1 MKDGN
6 YRFILHYMEYL
17 TKFSQICPLKTKTAE
32 EVAKELVYIFLDTGA
47 PHILQFV
54 NSREFTAEVIREL
67 STLWPRYV
75 LVNGCPRHPQSQGS
89 VERGNGS
96 MKLKLLNWMQD
107 NTASWSVGIHFMQW
121 SMNNTYHEATYME
134 PYKALTENKPRCGLA
149 IKLPANFLAHI
160 TTGVTEELIQ
170 LMNITTED
178 VQDAGVPPDELTMP
192 QCNTP
197 SHKMFLPLQ
206 MSLCQIYQ
214 QQQISWS
221 RKMLLP
227 QKFLLQM
234 MMLPQ
239 KRFIPWMFQIQ
250 KILPPLKMHQL
261 LRYPSLKNPP
271 LLQLTLQRR
280 PPTIEATNTEE
291 AINSLNAEVH
301 AKDTDVIEHPAKHA
315 SWKQN
320 PA

>member
-1 MKDGN
+1 
-6 YRFILHYMEYL
+6 
-17 TKFSQICPLKTKTAE
+17 
-32 EVAKELVYIFLDTGA
+32 
-47 PHILQFV
+47 
-54 NSREFTAEVIREL
+54 
-67 STLWPRYV
+67 
-75 LVNGCPRHPQSQGS
+75 
-89 VERGNGS
+89 
-96 MKLKLLNWMQD
+96 
-107 NTASWSVGIHFMQW
+107 MQW
-121 SMNNTYHEATYME
+121 SMNNTYHEAIYIE

-170 LMNITTED
+170 LMNKTTED
-178 VQDAGVPPDELTMP
+178 VQDAGVPTDELPMP

-197 SHKMFLPLQ
+197 SHKMFLPLK
-206 MSLCQIYQ
+206 MCQIYQ

-261 LRYPSLKNPP
+261 LRYPSLKNPL

-280 PPTIEATNTEE
+280 PPPPLKLPTLKKLLIHSMLKYMPKTQM
-291 AINSLNAEVH
+291 SLNIQQSLQAGSKIQHNKTSCEYGGILWLWRECCCTSITV
-301 AKDTDVIEHPAKHA
+301 
-315 SWKQN
+315 
-320 PA
+320 